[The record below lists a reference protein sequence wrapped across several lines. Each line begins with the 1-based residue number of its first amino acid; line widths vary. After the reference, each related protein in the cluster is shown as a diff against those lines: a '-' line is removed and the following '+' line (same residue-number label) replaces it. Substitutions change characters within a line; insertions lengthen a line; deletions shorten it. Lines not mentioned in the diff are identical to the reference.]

1 LEPRNIPEE
10 AEEGLEWLEQL
21 AEQRGL
27 DVDVS
32 VPKPPARAQ
41 EPEPEPEPESEPAQA
56 EPTALDTAP
65 DWLTRMSTQ
74 RLPKV
79 ELPAEPPATQAE
91 PEGWSELDWAL
102 DEEPGAVQPPEL
114 PAQLEAEPVT
124 AELPDEPEQ
133 QDEVPG
139 WLLEAAAQA
148 EPSPAAPTLPAE
160 MAPRTPVSAE
170 PPATTP
176 PPPLERPLAA
186 QAAPVPTPLP
196 ASPSAAEQQIPR
208 EPVPAPAAVP
218 ATPPTVEP
226 PVPTAPVP
234 AARRVKP
241 DPAKVLEDSRQAL
254 ATGDIGSAAK
264 LYTGLIKRR
273 ESLGQVIEDLRIA
286 LERTPDAAT
295 LWQVLGDA
303 YMKGDQTAEAIEAYR
318 KGMEAS

>member
-1 LEPRNIPEE
+1 
-10 AEEGLEWLEQL
+10 LEWLEQL

-41 EPEPEPEPESEPAQA
+41 EPEPELEPEPEPEPAEA

-65 DWLTRMSTQ
+65 DWLTRMGTQ
-74 RLPKV
+74 PLPKV
-79 ELPAEPPATQAE
+79 EIPSEPPASQAE

-102 DEEPGAVQPPEL
+102 DEQPGAVQPPEL

-124 AELPDEPEQ
+124 AELPGEPEQ

-148 EPSPAAPTLPAE
+148 EPSPSAPTLPAE

-170 PPATTP
+170 PPAATP

-186 QAAPVPTPLP
+186 QAAPAPTPLP
-196 ASPSAAEQQIPR
+196 ASPPAAERQIP
-208 EPVPAPAAVP
+208 
-218 ATPPTVEP
+218 VEP